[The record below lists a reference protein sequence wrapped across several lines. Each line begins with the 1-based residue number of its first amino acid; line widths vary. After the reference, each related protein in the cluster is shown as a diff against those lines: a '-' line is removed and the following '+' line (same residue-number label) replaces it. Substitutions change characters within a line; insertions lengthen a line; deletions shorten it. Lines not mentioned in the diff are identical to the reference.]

1 MTNALILQVNQ
12 IRDALANPAAINQ
25 QLVNEIGAQLGMFY
39 QAAEES
45 GNQNAMEII
54 ANTWTVVQQAENFRS
69 SAVSA
74 VDLAAE
80 IEQQR
85 AAAVEQLTELERA
98 IEEIDLTN
106 DKIASFWDTVE
117 ENVGEEKEQE
127 VYEYV
132 SEAAW
137 EDLYEEL
144 SEGIEQATGLTHL
157 EHGHF
162 IDAIRNQAEITE
174 DERQLLREVILQINS
189 RLAAEAE
196 AERQEHNRRVAAM
209 RAAQGR

>member
-1 MTNALILQVNQ
+1 MNNALILQVNQ

-54 ANTWTVVQQAENFRS
+54 ANTWSVVQAAENFRA

-98 IEEIDLTN
+98 IEEIDLEN
-106 DKIASFWDTVE
+106 KKVADFWNTVE
-117 ENVGEEKEQE
+117 ENVHDQAEEAA
-127 VYEYV
+127 YEYV
-132 SEAAW
+132 SEADW
-137 EDLYEEL
+137 DDLYQEL
-144 SEGIEQATGLTHL
+144 STAIQQATGLDKDNHA
-157 EHGHF
+157 HF
-162 IDAIRNQAEITE
+162 IDAIRGEVPITE
-174 DERQLLREVILQINS
+174 EEAAQLRAVVLQINT
-189 RLAAEAE
+189 RINAEHE
-196 AERQEHNRRVAAM
+196 AWRQEHSRRIAAQ

>member
-54 ANTWTVVQQAENFRS
+54 ANTWSVVQAAENFRA

-98 IEEIDLTN
+98 IEEIDLEN
-106 DKIASFWDTVE
+106 KKVADFWNTVE
-117 ENVGEEKEQE
+117 ENVHDQAEEAA
-127 VYEYV
+127 YEYV

-137 EDLYEEL
+137 DDLYQEL
-144 SEGIEQATGLTHL
+144 STAIQQATGLDKDNHA
-157 EHGHF
+157 HF
-162 IDAIRNQAEITE
+162 IDAIRGEVPITE
-174 DERQLLREVILQINS
+174 EEAELLRAVVLQINT

-196 AERQEHNRRVAAM
+196 AWRQEHSRRIAAQ